1 MSTGPTQWL
10 TIVGIGE
17 NGLEGLG
24 SKTLKIIEEADVLVG
39 GKRHLEK
46 VPDNKV
52 EKVGWGSNFDHGV
65 EAIRKYEGKR
75 VVVLASGDPMNYGA
89 GSTLA
94 RRFGIEAMTIIPA
107 PSAFSLAAA
116 RMGWSLPDVEC
127 ITLHGRPLETINL
140 YLRPGARLLILSWDG
155 TTPAKLA
162 ELLVAKG
169 YPDSPITALE
179 YIDGDKENVI
189 QGTASDWTVSEAAA
203 LNTIALECVAGPNAI
218 AWSRAP
224 GLLEQAFQHDNM
236 ITKREVRAATISS
249 LAPLAGETLWDVGA
263 GSGTVAIEWLRLEP
277 AAKAVAIESNEKRL
291 AYIRANALD
300 LGVPRLEII
309 AGRAPNALAKIE
321 GAPDAIFVGGGVSD
335 MAVMAACWKHLTN
348 GGRLVANAVTLEAQQ
363 SLLAFRDEHG
373 GEITKIVIA
382 REGKIGRLSG
392 LKALMEVW
400 QLHVVKL

>member
-17 NGLEGLG
+17 NGLKGLG
-24 SKTLKIIEEADVLVG
+24 QKTLKIIEEAEVLIG

-127 ITLHGRPLETINL
+127 ITLHGRLLETINL

-179 YIDGDKENVI
+179 YMDGDKENVI

-203 LNTIALECVAGPNAI
+203 LNTIALECMAGPDAI

-236 ITKREVRAATISS
+236 ITKREVRAATISA
-249 LAPLAGETLWDVGA
+249 LAPLSGETLWDVGA
-263 GSGTVAIEWLRLEP
+263 GSGSVAIEWLRREA

-300 LGVPRLEII
+300 LGVPRLEVV
-309 AGRAPNALAKIE
+309 AGRAPKALAEIE
-321 GAPDAIFVGGGVSD
+321 GAPDAIFGGGVVSD
-335 MAVMAACWKHLTN
+335 MAVMAACWKHLAN

-373 GEITKIVIA
+373 GGITKIVIA
-382 REGKIGRLSG
+382 REGKVGRLSG